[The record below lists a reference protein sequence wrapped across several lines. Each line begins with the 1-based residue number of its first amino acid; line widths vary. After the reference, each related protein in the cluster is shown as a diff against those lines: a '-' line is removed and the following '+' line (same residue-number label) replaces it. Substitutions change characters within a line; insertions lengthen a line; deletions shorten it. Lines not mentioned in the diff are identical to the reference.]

1 MSGIGAGEVQQ
12 RLRAFLRE
20 LVDPG
25 VDFAAPPTP
34 LSGGA
39 FSANYVFELAHA
51 PQEWSGRL
59 VLRLVTGSGFQIRM
73 EAGLQD
79 GARAAGVP
87 APRVVHVESSGDV
100 LGEPFMVM
108 QLVSGRG
115 FLGGIEWY
123 RFARDFPKMIR
134 SWPETFA
141 DAMTML
147 CRADIAAVYG
157 ALGRHG
163 ITPDQ
168 ALTTRHLRWVQR
180 TLDDT
185 PPWDEAVQWLRQHQ
199 PPLPERL
206 VLVHG
211 DLWPANVLMR
221 GRTICGFVDWTMGAV
236 GDPGLDVGFAKVGL
250 ALLPEPFPPPPPIR
264 TVVHHYGRR
273 LAQEI
278 HERCS
283 RHVDGDTRIAYF
295 EALRCTLQVAAV
307 VADRRAG
314 RQNGWEHGVPALVSH
329 FNAITGLHVVAND
342 AADPRR
348 RPAR

>member
-185 PPWDEAVQWLRQHQ
+185 
-199 PPLPERL
+199 
-206 VLVHG
+206 
-211 DLWPANVLMR
+211 
-221 GRTICGFVDWTMGAV
+221 
-236 GDPGLDVGFAKVGL
+236 
-250 ALLPEPFPPPPPIR
+250 
-264 TVVHHYGRR
+264 
-273 LAQEI
+273 
-278 HERCS
+278 
-283 RHVDGDTRIAYF
+283 
-295 EALRCTLQVAAV
+295 
-307 VADRRAG
+307 
-314 RQNGWEHGVPALVSH
+314 
-329 FNAITGLHVVAND
+329 
-342 AADPRR
+342 
-348 RPAR
+348 